1 LETNLAVDDRLIEEA
16 RCLGRHKTKGEA
28 VSAAL
33 GEYGKRRKQLGI
45 LDAFGRLDF
54 DRKYNPRIERHRSVA
69 NDG

>member
-1 LETNLAVDDRLIEEA
+1 LATNLAVDDRLIEEA

-54 DRKYNPRIERHRSVA
+54 DRK
-69 NDG
+69 